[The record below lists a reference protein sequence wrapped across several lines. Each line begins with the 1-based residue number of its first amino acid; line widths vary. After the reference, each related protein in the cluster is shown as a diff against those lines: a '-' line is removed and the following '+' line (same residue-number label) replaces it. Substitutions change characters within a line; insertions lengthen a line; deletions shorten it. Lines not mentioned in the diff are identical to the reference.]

1 MTSSIPT
8 KIAGLAGRL
17 IDAQD
22 REVYAELMCY
32 LNSLPPADEFRRL
45 AELLG
50 LLSLLGQRLPDAL
63 AESLAEMRRLS
74 ETAGQYYTDVDR
86 RLAGLPHEITKGVDA
101 TAIAK
106 AMSESFR
113 QQLAATG
120 LQETAT
126 LLRSSSGEIK
136 ALSGQISAMI
146 KPVTQEYRAI
156 SASISGELD
165 KLRVASAQLRQH
177 NAELFA
183 QERAN
188 SWLWQGLCALA
199 LFFLGGLLGLLW
211 EKRQTTDALN
221 IVGSQIERIQT
232 PVSCAPVELPNRIR
246 RQKGL

>member
-1 MTSSIPT
+1 MTASIPN

-50 LLSLLGQRLPDAL
+50 LLSLMGQRLPDAL
-63 AESLAEMRRLS
+63 ADSLAEMRHLT
-74 ETAGQYYTDVDR
+74 ETAGQYYSDVDR
-86 RLAGLPHEITKGVDA
+86 RLAGLPHEITKGVNPA
-101 TAIAK
+101 TIAK

-120 LQETAT
+120 LQDAAT

-136 ALSGQISAMI
+136 AISCQISAMI
-146 KPVTQEYRAI
+146 RPLTQEYKGI
-156 SASISGELD
+156 SASISAELD

-177 NAELFA
+177 NAQLFA

-188 SWLWQGLCALA
+188 SWLWQGMCALA

-221 IVGSQIERIQT
+221 SVGSQIERIQT
-232 PVSCAPVELPNRIR
+232 PVSCAPVELPNKIR